1 MFLPRN
7 DDGVVKV
14 PFFILRNIAAGG
26 WGLDTL
32 MVLPQLR
39 SCLWSPLTT
48 THSPAEEMSD
58 FSLTFH
64 VAIIA
69 NIRHLSQFMPEIGKM
84 TVTASLYRG
93 CFRLLSIFLM
103 FLDDMMKLMK
113 HHQLRISN
121 FFVINKYVSKHTNRA
136 IHRMGLTVW
145 TARQNDTRRE
155 EGVGGGR
162 LLSRDNFLPDIGS
175 YSGTLPSHSQD
186 LSFFSSAPY
195 CLWRQ

>member
-1 MFLPRN
+1 MDEVLILWWFCRN
-7 DDGVVKV
+7 LGVVSDPPWRPHTALPKKCRISV
-14 PFFILRNIAAGG
+14 WLFMLR
-26 WGLDTL
+26 
-32 MVLPQLR
+32 
-39 SCLWSPLTT
+39 
-48 THSPAEEMSD
+48 
-58 FSLTFH
+58 
-64 VAIIA
+64 IA